1 MRVSCFLLWFLMERR
16 ASTNSKMS
24 FINGGLSEKTVIFG
38 CNNNKINND
47 LRERRDQTAA
57 TSFPSNYL
65 NTSDRSS
72 HHNFLGARCTIV
84 DDSSELSIFD
94 AKKYFNEVSAN
105 NSNNINKVSPITNS
119 ESMPMSMSVMSQ
131 DQDSDQDSELSRSKP
146 WTGGGV
152 TMTQTE
158 ATVSKFSPSP
168 GSVDGYRRSYRAR
181 SFHSATP
188 TASSEASWN
197 SQTGLLS
204 NPPGAISV
212 SVLRGGADHHSER
225 KTRKPPS
232 SSVAGRWI
240 FRSSRCPCSGKK
252 SVQVQESKVVLD
264 PKTSPPYINNNNN
277 NTIGDDHSLSQV
289 ESPPSE
295 KTSGGNTMLENEVVW
310 STQRRFPPN
319 LLLQGPTT
327 QRVIASTGFTFP
339 ILKNNPNNNNKGNF
353 PIRPIN
359 KVLIEDPPR
368 DSLEVFKPSAARD
381 GGNNGNGG
389 LKSRILASVAA
400 SGGNATVI
408 TDIDDVASDASSDLF
423 EIESF
428 STQTASTTTTTVT
441 YPAMFHRRDSM
452 EQLEAR
458 RLGLVA
464 AASTRHSIDE
474 PMTPSTDWYEPSEA
488 SIDWSVTTAEG
499 FDRASIANMSEAEEP
514 WMEKNNNS
522 NSNNTTITTTN
533 NNNRR
538 RSSSGNGLLS
548 CRSEKAVSV
557 GPQPVMKH
565 VGSRPPLGKKPPL
578 ARSTSARNSLTFA
591 A

>member
-1 MRVSCFLLWFLMERR
+1 MEMERR
-16 ASTNSKMS
+16 ATSKMS
-24 FINGGLSEKTVIFG
+24 VINRGLSEKTVFG
-38 CNNNKINND
+38 YNNNND
-47 LRERRDQTAA
+47 MKEKRETAN
-57 TSFPSNYL
+57 TNSIPSYI
-65 NTSDRSS
+65 THSDHQ
-72 HHNFLGARCTIV
+72 HHHFLARCTIV

-105 NSNNINKVSPITNS
+105 NNINKVSPIMNI
-119 ESMPMSMSVMSQ
+119 ESMSMTEQCMDDSVASSQ
-131 DQDSDQDSELSRSKP
+131 DQDSDKDYELSKSKP
-146 WTGGGV
+146 WTCGV
-152 TMTQTE
+152 
-158 ATVSKFSPSP
+158 AHPSSGVVSKFSPTTASI
-168 GSVDGYRRSYRAR
+168 DGHHRRSYRAR

-212 SVLRGGADHHSER
+212 SVLRGDSDHHSGR

-232 SSVAGRWI
+232 SSSLAARWI
-240 FRSSRCPCSGKK
+240 FRSSKCPCTGKK

-264 PKTSPPYINNNNN
+264 PKTSPYINN
-277 NTIGDDHSLSQV
+277 TTVGGHSQSQS

-295 KTSGGNTMLENEVVW
+295 KTSGENTMLLPHPDKDVVW
-310 STQRRFPPN
+310 SSQRRFPPN
-319 LLLQGPTT
+319 LLLQGHTT

-339 ILKNNPNNNNKGNF
+339 ILKNNNNNNGDI
-353 PIRPIN
+353 PTRPIGH
-359 KVLIEDPPR
+359 VLIQDPPR
-368 DSLEVFKPSAARD
+368 DSLEVFNPSTARD
-381 GGNNGNGG
+381 SGNSGCSS

-400 SGGNATVI
+400 SGGNATIVN
-408 TDIDDVASDASSDLF
+408 DIDDVASDASSDLF

-428 STQTASTTTTTVT
+428 STQTASTTTAS

-452 EQLEAR
+452 ELEAR
-458 RLGLVA
+458 RLGLASA
-464 AASTRHSIDE
+464 ATRRSLDE

-499 FDRASIANMSEAEEP
+499 FDRASIANMSEAEES
-514 WMEKNNNS
+514 WTEKNNN
-522 NSNNTTITTTN
+522 NNN

-557 GPQPVMKH
+557 GPQPVTKH
-565 VGSRPPLGKKPPL
+565 VSSRPPLGKKPPL
-578 ARSTSARNSLTFA
+578 ARSNSAHLSLTFA

>member
-1 MRVSCFLLWFLMERR
+1 MERR
-16 ASTNSKMS
+16 ATSKMS
-24 FINGGLSEKTVIFG
+24 LINGGLSEKTVFG
-38 CNNNKINND
+38 YNNNND
-47 LRERRDQTAA
+47 MREKRE
-57 TSFPSNYL
+57 PSNSIPSYL
-65 NTSDRSS
+65 THSDHQP
-72 HHNFLGARCTIV
+72 HHFLARCTIV

-105 NSNNINKVSPITNS
+105 NINKVSPITHI
-119 ESMPMSMSVMSQ
+119 ESMSMSMSKQ
-131 DQDSDQDSELSRSKP
+131 CVDHSVASSLDHDSDKDYELSKSKP
-146 WTGGGV
+146 WTCGV
-152 TMTQTE
+152 
-158 ATVSKFSPSP
+158 AHPSPALVSKFSPTS
-168 GSVDGYRRSYRAR
+168 SSIDGYHRRSYRAR

-212 SVLRGGADHHSER
+212 SVLRGDSDHHSGR

-232 SSVAGRWI
+232 SSSVASRWI
-240 FRSSRCPCSGKK
+240 FRSSKCPCTGKK
-252 SVQVQESKVVLD
+252 SVQVEESKVVLD
-264 PKTSPPYINNNNN
+264 PKTSPPYINNN
-277 NTIGDDHSLSQV
+277 TTTVSGHSQSQS

-295 KTSGGNTMLENEVVW
+295 KTSRENTMLLQHPDNDVVW
-310 STQRRFPPN
+310 SSQRRFPPN
-319 LLLQGPTT
+319 LLLQGHTT

-339 ILKNNPNNNNKGNF
+339 ILKNNTNNNGD
-353 PIRPIN
+353 IATRPISH
-359 KVLIEDPPR
+359 VLIEEPPR
-368 DSLEVFKPSAARD
+368 DSLEVFKPSTARD
-381 GGNNGNGG
+381 NGNSGCSS

-400 SGGNATVI
+400 SGGNATIVN
-408 TDIDDVASDASSDLF
+408 DIDDVASDASSDLF

-428 STQTASTTTTTVT
+428 STQTASTTTVS

-452 EQLEAR
+452 ELEAR
-458 RLGLVA
+458 RLGLA
-464 AASTRHSIDE
+464 PASTRRSLDE

-514 WMEKNNNS
+514 WTEKNNNI
-522 NSNNTTITTTN
+522 NN

-557 GPQPVMKH
+557 GPQPVTKH
-565 VGSRPPLGKKPPL
+565 VSSRPPLGKKPPL
-578 ARSTSARNSLTFA
+578 ARSNSAHLSLTFA

>member
-1 MRVSCFLLWFLMERR
+1 MERR
-16 ASTNSKMS
+16 ATSKMS
-24 FINGGLSEKTVIFG
+24 LINGGLSEKTVFG
-38 CNNNKINND
+38 YNNNNND
-47 LRERRDQTAA
+47 MREKREPCN
-57 TSFPSNYL
+57 SIPSYL
-65 NTSDRSS
+65 NHSDHP
-72 HHNFLGARCTIV
+72 HHHFLARCTIV

-94 AKKYFNEVSAN
+94 AKKYFNEVPG
-105 NSNNINKVSPITNS
+105 NNINKVSPITNS
-119 ESMPMSMSVMSQ
+119 MSMSEQYIDHSVVASPE
-131 DQDSDQDSELSRSKP
+131 DQDSDKDYELSKSKP
-146 WTGGGV
+146 WTCGV
-152 TMTQTE
+152 
-158 ATVSKFSPSP
+158 AHPSSAVVS
-168 GSVDGYRRSYRAR
+168 GSIDGYHRRSYRAR

-197 SQTGLLS
+197 SQAGLLS

-212 SVLRGGADHHSER
+212 SVFRGDSDHHSGR

-232 SSVAGRWI
+232 SSSIGARWI
-240 FRSSRCPCSGKK
+240 FRSSKCPCTGKK

-264 PKTSPPYINNNNN
+264 PKTSPYINNN
-277 NTIGDDHSLSQV
+277 TVVGAHSQSQS

-295 KTSGGNTMLENEVVW
+295 KTSGENTMLLQHPNNDVVW

-319 LLLQGPTT
+319 LLLQGHTT

-339 ILKNNPNNNNKGNF
+339 ILKNNTNNDGDI
-353 PIRPIN
+353 PTRPISH
-359 KVLIEDPPR
+359 VLIQDPPR
-368 DSLEVFKPSAARD
+368 DSLEVFKPSSTARD
-381 GGNNGNGG
+381 GGNSGCSS

-400 SGGNATVI
+400 SGGNATIVN
-408 TDIDDVASDASSDLF
+408 DIDDVASDASSDLF

-428 STQTASTTTTTVT
+428 STQTASTTTVS

-452 EQLEAR
+452 ELEAR
-458 RLGLVA
+458 RLGLAPA
-464 AASTRHSIDE
+464 ATRRSLDE

-514 WMEKNNNS
+514 WTEKNNN
-522 NSNNTTITTTN
+522 NNNNTT
-533 NNNRR
+533 NNRR

-557 GPQPVMKH
+557 GPQPVTKH
-565 VGSRPPLGKKPPL
+565 VSSRPPLGKKPPL
-578 ARSTSARNSLTFA
+578 ARSNSAHLSLTFA